1 VSRREATIDAAMV
14 REQAAWSSD
23 QSLHFYVTH
32 RCTPEELY
40 ESERFFLPQVL
51 GKVASVLDVGCAAG
65 GFSAVMKRFNP
76 HLRYVGVDIIPDFI
90 ELARRRYPEA
100 EFHVADGVSMP
111 FAAESF
117 ELVHS
122 SGTLHLNSRYRDM
135 VRTAWDCSSHFLLC
149 DFRLTRG
156 PSVVGSMAV
165 DFGGPGAVPTHVLPY
180 HVVNVDE
187 LLAFLRELRPGP
199 VRIQG
204 RGYSRPPAPSARIPL
219 DKVYMAFFLVEK
231 GRSARP
237 PTVEL
242 TLDE

>member
-1 VSRREATIDAAMV
+1 MSDAEKPAANAPSPRQTLSYLRR
-14 REQAAWSSD
+14 
-23 QSLHFYVTH
+23 L
-32 RCTPEELY
+32 
-40 ESERFFLPQVL
+40 
-51 GKVASVLDVGCAAG
+51 
-65 GFSAVMKRFNP
+65 
-76 HLRYVGVDIIPDFI
+76 
-90 ELARRRYPEA
+90 
-100 EFHVADGVSMP
+100 
-111 FAAESF
+111 F
-117 ELVHS
+117 EV
-122 SGTLHLNSRYRDM
+122 
-135 VRTAWDCSSHFLLC
+135 
-149 DFRLTRG
+149 
-156 PSVVGSMAV
+156 MAV